1 MITDIAAKAVRFI
14 RDNPGCYAWEVGQH
28 LWPDH
33 PMHGRPAGDRGGGN
47 CGAVV
52 AGGYMG
58 KLHKRGLISGY
69 SGTYRIT
76 AAGKAAL
83 RETEGGK

>member
-1 MITDIAAKAVRFI
+1 MITDIAAKALRFI
-14 RDNPGCYAWEVGQH
+14 RDNPDCYAREVGQH

-33 PMHGRPAGDRGGGN
+33 IMHNKPAGDRGGGIA
-47 CGAVV
+47 GALV

-69 SGTYRIT
+69 SGTYQIT
-76 AAGKAAL
+76 TAGKTAL
-83 RETEGGK
+83 REMTGE